1 MKTLA
6 NYIFFIFV
14 LFSFNSIGQN
24 FPKKD
29 VGLLMNKEL
38 KVIIDSESKD
48 YYSYRE
54 FFKDKNLKKGFTND
68 FALANFVNEV
78 FLVTQIDP
86 FILDYDNEIPCSRLK
101 LENKKIGTIYFR
113 YISKYEFDFPFEVI
127 GGLKLP
133 EDYYCQEIE
142 VSVDKFTGETNYQ
155 TPLERSYSF
164 TKVKKGNES
173 RIYMRVEGSSLSL
186 VSNAKG
192 LILLLENGFKIEK
205 PDIEIGIDVHPLM
218 KGYYQYIAF
227 FELNSSDIEL
237 LTKNK
242 ITDSRI
248 YVIDSHLI
256 HTKDLKEYLKC
267 LLKD

>member
-1 MKTLA
+1 
-6 NYIFFIFV
+6 
-14 LFSFNSIGQN
+14 
-24 FPKKD
+24 
-29 VGLLMNKEL
+29 MNKEL

-113 YISKYEFDFPFEVI
+113 YISKYAFYFPFEVI

-133 EDYYCQEIE
+133 EDYYCQDIKIT
-142 VSVDKFTGETNYQ
+142 VDKFTGETKYQ
-155 TPLERSYSF
+155 SPTEKDYF
-164 TKVKKGNES
+164 FIKVKKGKES
-173 RIYMRVEGSSLSL
+173 NIYMRFSGSSLSL

-192 LILLLENGFKIEK
+192 IILLLENGFKIEK
-205 PDIEIGIDVHPLM
+205 PDIEIGIDVDPLM
-218 KGYYQYIAF
+218 KEYYRYQAF
-227 FELNSSDIEL
+227 FELNPSDIEL

-256 HTKDLKEYLKC
+256 HSEYLKEYLKC
-267 LLKD
+267 LIKD